1 MVRVVCFY
9 TGMAQELSVLPS
21 SIVAGESFTASLNG
35 ISTTGKTCVYSFAA
49 LTPFSVTCTIESSVF
64 VLSVSAAQSLT
75 LKSGNIRFAAMVT
88 TTAGGAVECVD
99 SGYLTVEPSPLATS
113 NYSAALV
120 AIDAAILTFAS
131 NPNKRVNLGTMS
143 VEYKT
148 LDELL
153 SLRAFYQSEIQRD
166 LTGTGSGPMR
176 TLTRFAW

>member
-1 MVRVVCFY
+1 
-9 TGMAQELSVLPS
+9 MADELSVLPT
-21 SIVAGESFTASLNG
+21 SIVAGESFTATLTG
-35 ISTTGKTCVYSFAA
+35 IDTTGKTCAYSFAA
-49 LTPFSVTCTIESSVF
+49 ATPFSVTCTINGSGLF

-75 LKSGNIRFAAMVT
+75 LKAGNIRFVGMVT
-88 TTAGGAVECVD
+88 TTSGGAVECVD
-99 SGYLTVEPSPLATS
+99 SGYLLVEPSPLATS

-131 NPNKRVNLGTMS
+131 NPNRRVNLGTMS

-166 LTGTGSGPMR
+166 INGTGTGPSR
-176 TLTRFAW
+176 ILTRFAW